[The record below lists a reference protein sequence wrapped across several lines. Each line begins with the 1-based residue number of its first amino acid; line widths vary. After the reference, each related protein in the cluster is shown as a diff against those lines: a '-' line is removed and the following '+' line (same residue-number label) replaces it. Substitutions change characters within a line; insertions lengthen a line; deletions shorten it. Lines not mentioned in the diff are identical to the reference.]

1 VRDTEALI
9 RKAGAAPTGK
19 AEPQKDVHTRAAED
33 RLRFVTGARVRI
45 VRKGEAG
52 RIEIDFGS
60 EAELQRI
67 YELLTGGA

>member
-1 VRDTEALI
+1 
-9 RKAGAAPTGK
+9 
-19 AEPQKDVHTRAAED
+19 
-33 RLRFVTGARVRI
+33 

-67 YELLTGGA
+67 YELLTAGA